1 MSSKKHETPL
11 SENAEEYLEVL
22 YKLSMV
28 ERPVK
33 TTKISKTLDITPAS
47 VTEMIKKLQKR
58 GYVEYLP
65 YKGVTLTEEGYKI
78 ASNITRKHRLLERFL
93 HDVLHIKKD
102 HVHDQACEMEHSLS
116 DDAERAM
123 CQLLKQPDEC
133 PDDEELIPVCDFKF
147 KTCEECRKRRHEEV
161 NQVGKR
167 DKNLVSITSMKRN
180 EKGRVSFVR
189 GDYKVIRR
197 LMDMGITIG
206 AEISVLEVAPFKG
219 PVELLVRGSN
229 LALGRDIAKNVFV
242 EIIKDEAPET
252 EGALSYG

>member
-1 MSSKKHETPL
+1 MSSEKTL

-22 YKLSMV
+22 YKLSLK

-33 TTKISKTLDITPAS
+33 TTNISKMLNISPAS
-47 VTEMIKKLQKR
+47 VTQMLKKFEKE
-58 GYVEYLP
+58 GYVDYSP

-93 HDVLHIKKD
+93 HDVLKIKKEK
-102 HVHDQACEMEHSLS
+102 VHDQACEMEHVLS
-116 DDAERAM
+116 DDAERAL
-123 CQLLKQPDEC
+123 CHLLKNPDEC

-147 KTCEECRKRRHEEV
+147 ETCEECRRRKQEEV

-167 DKNLVSITSMKRN
+167 DKNLVSLTNMKKN
-180 EKGRVSFVR
+180 EKGKVSFIR
-189 GDYKVIRR
+189 GDYKIIRR
-197 LMDMGITIG
+197 LMDMGITMG
-206 AEISVLEVAPFKG
+206 AQVSVMEVAPFKG

-242 EIIKDEAPET
+242 EIIRDNT
-252 EGALSYG
+252 STSGGALSYG

>member
-1 MSSKKHETPL
+1 MSSGKNL

-22 YKLSMV
+22 YKLSLE

-33 TTKISKTLDITPAS
+33 TTKISKMLNISPAS
-47 VTEMIKKLQKR
+47 VTQMIKKLEKD
-58 GYVEYLP
+58 GYVDYSP
-65 YKGVTLTEEGYKI
+65 YKGVNLTEEGYAI
-78 ASNITRKHRLLERFL
+78 ASKITRKHRLLERFL
-93 HDVLHIKKD
+93 HDMLHIKKD
-102 HVHDQACEMEHSLS
+102 RVHDQACEMEHSLS
-116 DDAERAM
+116 DDAERAL
-123 CQLLKQPDEC
+123 CQLLELPDEC

-147 KTCEECRKRRHEEV
+147 ETCEECRKRQEEV

-167 DKNLVSITSMKRN
+167 DKNLVSITNMKRN
-180 EKGRVSFVR
+180 EKGKVSFIR

-206 AEISVLEVAPFKG
+206 AEICVLEVAPFKG
-219 PVELLVRGSN
+219 PVEIFVRGSN

-242 EIIKDEAPET
+242 EIIREDSPV

>member
-1 MSSKKHETPL
+1 MSSGKNL

-22 YKLSMV
+22 YKLSLE

-33 TTKISKTLDITPAS
+33 TTKISKMLNISPAS
-47 VTEMIKKLQKR
+47 VTQMIKKLEKD
-58 GYVEYLP
+58 GYVDYSP
-65 YKGVTLTEEGYKI
+65 YKGVNLTEEGYAI
-78 ASNITRKHRLLERFL
+78 ASKITRKHRLLERFL
-93 HDVLHIKKD
+93 HDMLHIKKD
-102 HVHDQACEMEHSLS
+102 RVHDQACEMEHSLS
-116 DDAERAM
+116 DDAERAL
-123 CQLLKQPDEC
+123 CQLLEQPDEC

-147 KTCEECRKRRHEEV
+147 ETCEECRKRQEEV

-167 DKNLVSITSMKRN
+167 DKNLVSITNMKRN
-180 EKGRVSFVR
+180 EKGKVSFIR

-206 AEISVLEVAPFKG
+206 AEICVLEVAPFKG
-219 PVELLVRGSN
+219 PVEIFVRGSN

-242 EIIKDEAPET
+242 EIIREDSPV